1 MTENYEKL
9 LDRAMDQIPEAP
21 QKESRFEIPE
31 VDLDVSGNRTTLKN
45 LGSIANELG
54 RDPGLLM
61 KFLLKELGTAGNLE
75 GDNGMFQGKFTK
87 GEIQERIDAF
97 TEEYVLCDEC
107 GRPDTELIKEGR
119 VTMLK
124 CDACGARSSVRSV

>member
-1 MTENYEKL
+1 MAKDYEKL

-21 QKESRFEIPE
+21 HKKSRFEIPE
-31 VDLDVSGNRTTLKN
+31 VDIDVSGNRTTLKN
-45 LGSIANELG
+45 LGSIASELG
-54 RDPGLLM
+54 RDPNLLM
-61 KFLLKELGTAGNLE
+61 KYLLKELGTAGNRE

-87 GEIQERIDAF
+87 GELQERIDSF